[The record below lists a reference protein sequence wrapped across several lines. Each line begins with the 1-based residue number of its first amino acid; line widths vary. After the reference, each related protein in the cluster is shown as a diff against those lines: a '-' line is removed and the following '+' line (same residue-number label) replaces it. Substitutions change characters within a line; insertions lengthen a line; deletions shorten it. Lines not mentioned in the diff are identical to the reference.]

1 MFLKNRTEP
10 EELLILK
17 HLNKRME
24 LTPNDRKRLTNLQ
37 RGFEGEVQFDNLAKN
52 IIEERYILNDLRLE
66 VNNSELQIDSFIIS
80 QGITYLLDVKNFYGD
95 FYIEG
100 DQLFSIKTGEEYK
113 NPLDQLKRSA
123 LLLRQ
128 LFNYYNF
135 NFLIEPYVIFV
146 NPEFTLYQAPMD
158 HPFILPTQNNR
169 FIRELNETP
178 SRLNEGHK
186 KLAQTLLSLH
196 QPKNRFQKLPEY
208 RYEQLKKGMLCKKCG
223 CFFSKIDHRNL
234 VCENCGELEKIESA
248 ILRNTEEF
256 KLLFP
261 ERKVTTSGIEEWCR
275 IDLSNRTFRRVL
287 KKHYPWI
294 GNTKDTYF
302 KPGYN

>member
-37 RGFEGEVQFDNLAKN
+37 RGYEGEVQFDHLAKN

-66 VNNSELQIDSFIIS
+66 VNDSELQIDSFIIS
-80 QGITYLLDVKNFYGD
+80 QGISYLLDVKNFYGD
-95 FYIEG
+95 FYIDG
-100 DQLFSIKTGEEYK
+100 DKFISMKTGEEYK

-135 NFLIEPYVIFV
+135 NFVIEPYVFFI
-146 NPEFTLYQAPMD
+146 NPEFTLYQAPID
-158 HPFILPTQNNR
+158 QPIILPTQNDR

-178 SRLNEGHK
+178 SRLNEGDK

-196 QPKNRFQKLPEY
+196 QPKNRYQKLPDY
-208 RYEQLKKGMLCKKCG
+208 RYEQLRKGMFCGECG
-223 CFFSKIDHRNL
+223 CLFSIIDHLDL
-234 VCENCGELEKIESA
+234 VCGKCRKHEKFESA
-248 ILRNTEEF
+248 ILRHTEE
-256 KLLFP
+256 
-261 ERKVTTSGIEEWCR
+261 
-275 IDLSNRTFRRVL
+275 
-287 KKHYPWI
+287 Y
-294 GNTKDTYF
+294 
-302 KPGYN
+302 